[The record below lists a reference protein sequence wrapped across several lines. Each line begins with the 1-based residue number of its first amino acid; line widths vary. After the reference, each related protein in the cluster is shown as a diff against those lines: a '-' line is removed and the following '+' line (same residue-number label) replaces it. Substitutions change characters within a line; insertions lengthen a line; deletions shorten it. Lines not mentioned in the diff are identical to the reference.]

1 MNSYDRVKAVL
12 NGKIPDRVPVN
23 LINFICAPRE
33 VDFTVKEAFTDAKKF
48 SYAQLKAQDKY
59 GHDMVSLQTGVV
71 GLAHSLGCEIKYFD
85 STCPVVVERPYKNYK
100 DFIESY
106 CGLKPDEL
114 LSTLIET
121 TKLIVKKIG
130 GNVFIRADCEIGPFS
145 LAGEIFG
152 IDKLL
157 MDLIDENKRHEIK
170 DVLNICSDAIIQLSK
185 YLKKAGAHLTGIGDG
200 LSGPDVISPNI
211 YKDVVFNFHK
221 KCGKYFK
228 KIGLDFV
235 LHICGNAT
243 SIIEKMVDTNA
254 IALELDY
261 KINSKKC
268 REATLGKCTII
279 GNLDPSE
286 VMCNGDPELI
296 MSKAKEAIELFGKD
310 GWFILSPGCDLPY
323 NTPEENMFALVEAA
337 KKYGKYP
344 LSFNSCVK

>member
-1 MNSYDRVKAVL
+1 MNSYKRVEAVL
-12 NGKIPDRVPVN
+12 NGRIPDRVPVN

-33 VDFTVKEAFTDAKKF
+33 VGLTVKEAFKDAKKY
-48 SYAQLKAQDKY
+48 SYAQLKAQEKY
-59 GHDMVSLQTGVV
+59 SHDMVSLQTGVV
-71 GLAHSLGCEIKYFD
+71 GLAHSLGCEIKYYD
-85 STCPVVVERPYKNYK
+85 TTCPVVVGRPYKCYK

-114 LSTLIET
+114 LSTLIEA
-121 TKLIVKKIG
+121 TKLVVREIG
-130 GNVFIRADCEIGPFS
+130 ENVFIRADSELGPFS

-152 IDKLL
+152 LDKLL
-157 MDLIDENKRHEIK
+157 TDLMDENKRRDIK
-170 DVLNICSDAIIQLSK
+170 DVLSICSDAIIKLSK
-185 YLKKAGAHLTGIGDG
+185 YLKEAGAHLTGIGDS

-221 KCGKYFK
+221 QCGDNFK
-228 KIGLDFV
+228 KLGLDFV

-243 SIIEKMVDTNA
+243 SIIDKMVDTGA

-261 KINSKKC
+261 KINGKKC
-268 REATLGKCTII
+268 RDITLGKCTII

-286 VMCNGDPELI
+286 VMCNGTPELI

-323 NTPEENMFALVEAA
+323 ETPEENMFALVEVA
-337 KKYGKYP
+337 KKYGKY
-344 LSFNSCVK
+344 K